1 MQKYALALNGN
12 EKPKFYCE
20 KCDYGCN
27 RRFLMSQHEK
37 TQKHRM
43 LKNAQK
49 CSSQTET
56 HKALHKCK
64 CGKKYKHIQSYKRHV
79 KTCKEVSENQI
90 VIADTESDKTSD
102 ELRNML
108 STISEQ
114 YRDMVIENAEMRKI
128 VTELIPRIG
137 NNNTTTTVNNQ
148 INIQMFLNEEC
159 KDALNL
165 TDFID
170 TLKLDSTD
178 LATTRENGYVVGIAN
193 IFLRGLKAL
202 DLNKRPIHCSD
213 LKREVLYVK
222 DDGIWEKDNA
232 DKNKIRSAITSV
244 AKKQINAI
252 KQWEEEH
259 PGWQSTDK
267 GTQEYCE
274 MVQQVTTP
282 TNDEKDNRIIKSIAS
297 GVVLEKETHS
307 I

>member
-1 MQKYALALNGN
+1 MQKYAFTSNGN

-20 KCDYGCN
+20 KCDYICK
-27 RRFLMSQHEK
+27 RRFLMTQHKK
-37 TQKHRM
+37 TQKHQM

-49 CSSQTET
+49 CSSYPET
-56 HKALHKCK
+56 QKPLHTCK
-64 CGKKYKHIQSYKRHV
+64 CGKKYKHVQSYKRHV
-79 KTCKEVSENQI
+79 KTCKESSENQ
-90 VIADTESDKTSD
+90 VVVADGKTDKTSD
-102 ELRNML
+102 DLRNML

-114 YRDMVIENAEMRKI
+114 YKNMVIENAEMRKI

-170 TLKLDSTD
+170 TLKLDSAD
-178 LATTRENGYVVGIAN
+178 LASTRENGYVVGIAN

-202 DLNKRPIHCSD
+202 DLNKRPIYCSD
-213 LKREVLYVK
+213 LKREILYVK

-232 DKNKIRSAITSV
+232 YKHKIRSAITCV

-282 TNDEKDNRIIKSIAS
+282 TNDEKDNRIIRSIAS
-297 GVVLEKETHS
+297 GVVLEKDT
-307 I
+307 

>member
-12 EKPKFYCE
+12 ENPNFYCK

-37 TQKHRM
+37 TKKHQM

-49 CSSQTET
+49 CSSTQNLENS
-56 HKALHKCK
+56 LHKCN
-64 CGKKYKHIQSYKRHV
+64 CGKSYKHVQSYKRHV
-79 KTCKEVSENQI
+79 KTCTEASENQI
-90 VIADTESDKTSD
+90 VTVENKTD
-102 ELRNML
+102 NTTDDLRNML

-114 YRDMVIENAEMRKI
+114 YKNMVVENAEMRKI

-170 TLKLDSTD
+170 TLKLDMAD
-178 LATTRENGYVVGIAN
+178 LDSTRENGYVIGIAN

-222 DDGIWEKDNA
+222 DDGIWEKESA
-232 DKNKIRSAITSV
+232 DKQKIRSAITTVS
-244 AKKQINAI
+244 KKQINAI
-252 KQWEEEH
+252 KQWEEQY
-259 PGWQSTDK
+259 PGWQTTDK
-267 GTQEYCE
+267 GTNEYCE

-282 TNDEKDNRIIKSIAS
+282 TNNEKDNRIIKSIAS
-297 GVVLEKETHS
+297 CVVLEKDL
-307 I
+307 

>member
-1 MQKYALALNGN
+1 MQKYAPASNGN
-12 EKPKFYCE
+12 KKYKFYCE

-37 TQKHRM
+37 TQKHQM

-49 CSSQTET
+49 CSSIQEEVSD
-56 HKALHKCK
+56 LHHCK
-64 CGKKYKHIQSYKRHV
+64 CGKKYKHVQSYKRHV
-79 KTCKEVSENQI
+79 KNCQVAQTNLEMIVENKN
-90 VIADTESDKTSD
+90 DKTSD
-102 ELRNML
+102 DLRNML

-114 YRDMVIENAEMRKI
+114 YKNMVIENAEMRKI

-137 NNNTTTTVNNQ
+137 NNNTTINNQ

-170 TLKLDSTD
+170 TLKLDMAD
-178 LATTRENGYVVGIAN
+178 LDSTRENGYVIGIAN

-222 DDGIWEKDNA
+222 DDGIWEQENDEKQ
-232 DKNKIRSAITSV
+232 KIKQAITSV
-244 AKKQINAI
+244 AKKQIDAI

-259 PGWQSTDK
+259 PGWQNTEK
-267 GTQEYCE
+267 GTKEYCE

-282 TNDEKDNRIIKSIAS
+282 TNEEKDNRIIKNIAS
-297 GVVLEKETHS
+297 GVVLDKDL
-307 I
+307 

>member
-1 MQKYALALNGN
+1 MQKYALASNGN
-12 EKPKFYCE
+12 KTHKFYCE

-37 TQKHRM
+37 TQKHQM

-49 CSSQTET
+49 CSTPEEPE
-56 HKALHKCK
+56 KDLHVCS
-64 CGKKYKHIQSYKRHV
+64 CGKRYKHIQSYKRHV
-79 KTCKEVSENQI
+79 KNCLSTPDEQSLIVDCKHEQTT
-90 VIADTESDKTSD
+90 DD
-102 ELRNML
+102 LRKML

-114 YRDMVIENAEMRKI
+114 YKNMVVENAEMRKI
-128 VTELIPRIG
+128 VTEMIPRMG
-137 NNNTTTTVNNQ
+137 NNNTTTVNNQ

-170 TLKLDSTD
+170 TLQLDISD
-178 LATTRENGYVVGIAN
+178 LDTTRENGYVVGIAN

-222 DDGIWEKDNA
+222 DDGIWEKDNE
-232 DKNKIRSAITSV
+232 DKHKIKNAITSV

-259 PGWQSTDK
+259 PGWQTTEK
-267 GTQEYCE
+267 GTKEYCE

-282 TNDEKDNRIIKSIAS
+282 TNEEKDNRIIRSIAS
-297 GVVLEKETHS
+297 GVVLDKEV
-307 I
+307 

>member
-1 MQKYALALNGN
+1 MQKYAPASNGN
-12 EKPKFYCE
+12 KNPKFYCD

-49 CSSQTET
+49 CSTNDELSDD
-56 HKALHKCK
+56 LHKCK
-64 CGKKYKHIQSYKRHV
+64 CGKKYRHVQSYRRHV
-79 KTCKEVSENQI
+79 KNCQYIEASQELVIENK
-90 VIADTESDKTSD
+90 TSKTSD
-102 ELRNML
+102 DLRNML

-114 YRDMVIENAEMRKI
+114 YKNMVIENAEMRKI
-128 VTELIPRIG
+128 VTEMIPRIG
-137 NNNTTTTVNNQ
+137 SNNTTINNQ

-170 TLKLDSTD
+170 TLKPDMADLDS
-178 LATTRENGYVVGIAN
+178 TRENGYVVGIAN

-222 DDGIWEKDNA
+222 DDGIWEQDNEE
-232 DKNKIRSAITSV
+232 KQKIKHAITSV

-252 KQWEEEH
+252 KQWEDQH
-259 PGWQSTDK
+259 PGWQHTEK

-282 TNDEKDNRIIKSIAS
+282 TNEEKDNRIIKSIAS
-297 GVVLEKETHS
+297 SVVLDKDL
-307 I
+307 

>member
-1 MQKYALALNGN
+1 MQKYAPASNGN
-12 EKPKFYCE
+12 KKSRFYCE

-37 TQKHRM
+37 TQKHQM
-43 LKNAQK
+43 LKNAQE
-49 CSSQTET
+49 CSTPEENEGS
-56 HKALHKCK
+56 LHKCK

-79 KTCKEVSENQI
+79 KTCQPEEMSNEL
-90 VIADTESDKTSD
+90 VIEKHDKTND
-102 ELRNML
+102 DLRNML

-114 YRDMVIENAEMRKI
+114 YKNMVIENAEMRKI

-137 NNNTTTTVNNQ
+137 SNNTTTINNQ

-170 TLKLDSTD
+170 TLKLDMAD
-178 LATTRENGYVVGIAN
+178 LDSTRENGYVVGIAN

-213 LKREVLYVK
+213 LKHEVLYVK
-222 DDGIWEKDNA
+222 DDGIWEQEN
-232 DKNKIRSAITSV
+232 DKKQKIKHAITSV

-252 KQWEEEH
+252 KQWEEQH
-259 PGWQSTDK
+259 PGWQNTEK
-267 GTQEYCE
+267 GTKEYCE

-282 TNDEKDNRIIKSIAS
+282 TNAEKDNRIIKSIAS
-297 GVVLEKETHS
+297 CVVLDKDL
-307 I
+307 

>member
-1 MQKYALALNGN
+1 MQKYAPASNGN
-12 EKPKFYCE
+12 KNPKFYCE

-27 RRFLMSQHEK
+27 RRFLMTQHEK
-37 TQKHRM
+37 TQKHQM

-49 CSSQTET
+49 CSSQVQDNS
-56 HKALHKCK
+56 ALHKCK
-64 CGKKYKHIQSYKRHV
+64 CGKKYKHIQSFKRHV
-79 KTCKEVSENQI
+79 KNCKIAMDSQEL
-90 VIADTESDKTSD
+90 VIEKSDKTTD

-114 YRDMVIENAEMRKI
+114 YKNMVIENAEMRKI
-128 VTELIPRIG
+128 VTEMIPRIG
-137 NNNTTTTVNNQ
+137 NNNTTINNQ

-170 TLKLDSTD
+170 TLKLDMAD
-178 LATTRENGYVVGIAN
+178 LDSTRENGYVVGIAN

-222 DDGIWEKDNA
+222 DDGIWEQENEEKQ
-232 DKNKIRSAITSV
+232 KIKHAITSV

-252 KQWEEEH
+252 KQWEEQH
-259 PGWQSTDK
+259 PGWQNTEK
-267 GTQEYCE
+267 GTKEYCE

-297 GVVLEKETHS
+297 GVVLDKEL
-307 I
+307 

>member
-1 MQKYALALNGN
+1 MQKYAPASNGN
-12 EKPKFYCE
+12 KKPKFYCE

-37 TQKHRM
+37 TQKHQM

-49 CSSQTET
+49 CSTPEEDKS
-56 HKALHKCK
+56 ALHKCK
-64 CGKKYKHIQSYKRHV
+64 CGKKYKHVQSYKRHV
-79 KTCKEVSENQI
+79 KTCQIGEVNNEL
-90 VIADTESDKTSD
+90 VIEKHDKTND

-114 YRDMVIENAEMRKI
+114 YKNMVIENAEMRKI
-128 VTELIPRIG
+128 VTEMIPRIG
-137 NNNTTTTVNNQ
+137 SNNTTINNQ

-170 TLKLDSTD
+170 TLKLDMAD
-178 LATTRENGYVVGIAN
+178 LDSTRENGYVVGIAN

-222 DDGIWEKDNA
+222 DDGIWEQENDEKQ
-232 DKNKIRSAITSV
+232 KIKHAITSV

-252 KQWEEEH
+252 KQWEEQH
-259 PGWQSTDK
+259 PGWQNTER
-267 GTQEYCE
+267 GTKEYCE
-274 MVQQVTTP
+274 MVQQVTAP

-297 GVVLEKETHS
+297 CVVLDKDL
-307 I
+307 

>member
-1 MQKYALALNGN
+1 V
-12 EKPKFYCE
+12 
-20 KCDYGCN
+20 
-27 RRFLMSQHEK
+27 
-37 TQKHRM
+37 
-43 LKNAQK
+43 
-49 CSSQTET
+49 
-56 HKALHKCK
+56 
-64 CGKKYKHIQSYKRHV
+64 QSYKRHV
-79 KTCKEVSENQI
+79 KTCSEASENQI
-90 VIADTESDKTSD
+90 MAVDNNNTDNTTDDI
-102 ELRNML
+102 RNML

-114 YRDMVIENAEMRKI
+114 YKNMVVENAEMRKI

-170 TLKLDSTD
+170 TLKLDTTD
-178 LATTRENGYVVGIAN
+178 LDSTRENGYVVGIAN

-213 LKREVLYVK
+213 LKKEIMYVK

-232 DKNKIRSAITSV
+232 DKQKIRSAITCV

-252 KQWEEEH
+252 KHWEEEH
-259 PGWQSTDK
+259 PGWQTTDK
-267 GTQEYCE
+267 GTNEYCK

-282 TNDEKDNRIIKSIAS
+282 TNNEKDNRIIKSIAS
-297 GVVLEKETHS
+297 GVVLEKDM
-307 I
+307 

>member
-1 MQKYALALNGN
+1 MQKYAPALNGN
-12 EKPKFYCE
+12 EKPKYYCE

-27 RRFLMSQHEK
+27 RPFLMAQHEK
-37 TQKHRM
+37 TQKHQM

-49 CSSQTET
+49 CSPPPET
-56 HKALHKCK
+56 QKPLHKCK

-79 KTCKEVSENQI
+79 KTCKVASENQI
-90 VIADTESDKTSD
+90 VVADSKTD
-102 ELRNML
+102 NTTDDLRNML

-114 YRDMVIENAEMRKI
+114 YKNMVIENAEMRKI

-170 TLKLDSTD
+170 TLKLDSAD
-178 LATTRENGYVVGIAN
+178 LASTRENGYVVGIAN

-232 DKNKIRSAITSV
+232 DKHKIRKAITSV

-252 KQWEEEH
+252 KHWEEEH
-259 PGWQSTDK
+259 PGWQSTDE

-274 MVQQVTTP
+274 MVQEVTTP
-282 TNDEKDNRIIKSIAS
+282 TNDEKDNRIIRSIAS
-297 GVVLEKETHS
+297 GVVLEKES
-307 I
+307 

>member
-1 MQKYALALNGN
+1 
-12 EKPKFYCE
+12 
-20 KCDYGCN
+20 
-27 RRFLMSQHEK
+27 
-37 TQKHRM
+37 M
-43 LKNAQK
+43 LKNAQNAQANLK
-49 CSSQTET
+49 LKTIT
-56 HKALHKCK
+56 KCK

-79 KTCKEVSENQI
+79 KTCKEASENQI
-90 VIADTESDKTSD
+90 VVADTKADKTSD
-102 ELRNML
+102 DLRNML

-114 YRDMVIENAEMRKI
+114 YKNMVIENAEMRKI

-170 TLKLDSTD
+170 TLKLDSAD
-178 LATTRENGYVVGIAN
+178 LASTRENGYVVGIAN

-274 MVQQVTTP
+274 MVQQVTTKS
-282 TNDEKDNRIIKSIAS
+282 DEKDNRIIRSIAS
-297 GVVLEKETHS
+297 GVVLEKET
-307 I
+307 

>member
-1 MQKYALALNGN
+1 MQKYAPASNGN
-12 EKPKFYCE
+12 KKPKFYCE

-27 RRFLMSQHEK
+27 RRFLMTQHEK
-37 TQKHRM
+37 TQKHQM

-49 CSSQTET
+49 CSSKVEDNS
-56 HKALHKCK
+56 ALHKCK
-64 CGKKYKHIQSYKRHV
+64 CGKKYKHIQSFKRHV
-79 KTCKEVSENQI
+79 KNCKIAMDSQEL
-90 VIADTESDKTSD
+90 VIEKSDKTTD

-114 YRDMVIENAEMRKI
+114 YKNMVIENAEMRKI
-128 VTELIPRIG
+128 VTEMIPRIG
-137 NNNTTTTVNNQ
+137 NNNTTINNQ

-170 TLKLDSTD
+170 TLKLDMAD
-178 LATTRENGYVVGIAN
+178 LDSTRENGYVVGIAN

-222 DDGIWEKDNA
+222 DDGIWEQENEEKQ
-232 DKNKIRSAITSV
+232 KIKHAITSV

-259 PGWQSTDK
+259 PGWQNTEK
-267 GTQEYCE
+267 GTKEYCE

-297 GVVLEKETHS
+297 GVVLDKEL
-307 I
+307 

>member
-1 MQKYALALNGN
+1 
-12 EKPKFYCE
+12 
-20 KCDYGCN
+20 
-27 RRFLMSQHEK
+27 MSQHEK
-37 TQKHRM
+37 TKKHQM

-49 CSSQTET
+49 CSSTQNLENS
-56 HKALHKCK
+56 LHKCN
-64 CGKKYKHIQSYKRHV
+64 CGKSYKHVQSYKRHV
-79 KTCKEVSENQI
+79 KTCTEASENQI
-90 VIADTESDKTSD
+90 VTVENKTD
-102 ELRNML
+102 NTTDDLRNML

-114 YRDMVIENAEMRKI
+114 YKNMVVENAEMRKI

-170 TLKLDSTD
+170 TLKLDMAD
-178 LATTRENGYVVGIAN
+178 LDSTRENGYVIGIAN

-222 DDGIWEKDNA
+222 DDGIWEKESA
-232 DKNKIRSAITSV
+232 DKQKIRSAITTVS
-244 AKKQINAI
+244 KKQINAI
-252 KQWEEEH
+252 KQWEEQY
-259 PGWQSTDK
+259 PGWQTTDK
-267 GTQEYCE
+267 GTNEYCE

-282 TNDEKDNRIIKSIAS
+282 TNNEKDNRIIKSIAS
-297 GVVLEKETHS
+297 CVVLEKDL
-307 I
+307 